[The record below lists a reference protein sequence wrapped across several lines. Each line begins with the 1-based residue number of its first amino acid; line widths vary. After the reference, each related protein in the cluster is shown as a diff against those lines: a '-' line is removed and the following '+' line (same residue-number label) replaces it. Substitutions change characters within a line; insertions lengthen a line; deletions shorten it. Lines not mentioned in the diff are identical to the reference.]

1 MLLQKPA
8 ADNSHCVALAR
19 QRLTPTVTPLVFS
32 VWCLQLVEGATL
44 LLGAAACLLVSLGPL
59 CVHAPS
65 LGLALLLGLM
75 LSGMEGFLT
84 GDDNLYV
91 AV

>member
-1 MLLQKPA
+1 MLAGVTGA
-8 ADNSHCVALAR
+8 ALS
-19 QRLTPTVTPLVFS
+19 LTPTAKMLALS
-32 VWCLQLVEGATL
+32 VWCSQLVEGATL

-59 CVHAPS
+59 WVRAPS

-84 GDDNLYV
+84 GDHNLTYYNV
-91 AV
+91 LYSMLS

>member
-1 MLLQKPA
+1 
-8 ADNSHCVALAR
+8 
-19 QRLTPTVTPLVFS
+19 
-32 VWCLQLVEGATL
+32 VEGATL

-59 CVHAPS
+59 WVRAPS

-84 GDDNLYV
+84 GELSLSECTLFVCIALSSELFAVQVTSYV
-91 AV
+91 SSADAQ